1 LDTLAK
7 KRRRK
12 LYLSNL
18 PSGKRTDIL
27 TTGGQGKYIKSR
39 VPTSDT
45 IGDIALI
52 PTLLASITHSIDD
65 EISITKRD
73 YREKVKKKKISTHTL
88 IILDTS
94 SSMMEGNKLSVAKS
108 CLDELFLDTYQKR
121 DKIAL
126 ITAGGEKA
134 DYVLPFTSNVERGK
148 ELIEEINFGGTSPLS
163 SGFKSTFE
171 ILSDIKKRE
180 PWIIPIAVII
190 TDGKANVSL
199 SPGRD
204 VEEELIRIG
213 MQMDEANIRPLI
225 VDVGES
231 SRICKRIADAAEGE
245 YIWLGSDSKTSEID
259 LEKEFQID
267 DIIQTVLTSMLN
279 GDIDGISLDNY
290 DHGVVERAFQT
301 IREEGISIPIRKG
314 CDFNCTVDRRG
325 QICREC
331 ELIESLDESQEIRY
345 GEAGIEFIKKEDKEE
360 DVLGSLFVK
369 YILEPGKFSRAN
381 RGIIFFEDEE
391 TYLKYSEFLERV
403 FTDGY
408 YTVSNEDFSQNVP
421 LRPNGVFVIGN
432 GDGLDGVLPESRSPK
447 DDLDRKIRGC
457 IESKSIFGEVSGVI
471 EKIQRER
478 RNKIRFFNELIEGE
492 DDIHIDEFLSNSITE
507 YYDPESSK
515 EILKY
520 SKALALL
527 DNREKVTLSDLKG
540 AIRELKPSIV
550 KIDEEDK
557 VVQYLVSKLMP
568 TVANREEIRFTLVK
582 GYSKEVFLKSLEAI
596 ERLDMDF
603 KRVDEC
609 TYNCDP
615 SSIQLCDECTLKEE
629 ISSLQSSETGI
640 PVVKLDGGKSLEDVR
655 GKLFVRYLPT
665 TDILIRA
672 NRGFLVIDSLEEM
685 DEDVLRFLS
694 HVMENGEYELFNDEF
709 RKLFE
714 VDFSIITLVD
724 DISKLDENQK
734 KFVDKHCNYVV
745 SKEGYE
751 DILPKI
757 YADETQMCEH
767 LSQKGKDSK
776 NTLHE
781 ITTTED
787 RLDNIARIC
796 SEFDMYRN
804 DIEIKIDR
812 LSRAFTAWK
821 RKDEV
826 ENEEIIESAQNLISF
841 CRNVTE

>member
-1 LDTLAK
+1 M
-7 KRRRK
+7 
-12 LYLSNL
+12 
-18 PSGKRTDIL
+18 
-27 TTGGQGKYIKSR
+27 
-39 VPTSDT
+39 PTSDT

-134 DYVLPFTSNVERGK
+134 DYLLPFTSNVERGK

-204 VEEELIRIG
+204 VEDELIRIG

-231 SRICKRIADAAEGE
+231 SHICKKIADAAEGE
-245 YIWLGSDSKTSEID
+245 YIWLGSDSKRSEID

-267 DIIQTVLTSMLN
+267 DILQTTLISMLSR
-279 GDIDGISLDNY
+279 DIDSISLENY
-290 DHGVVERAFQT
+290 DPGAVERAINT
-301 IREEGISIPIRKG
+301 IHEEGISIPTRVG
-314 CDFNCTVDRRG
+314 CDFNCPADGIG

-345 GEAGIEFIKKEDKEE
+345 DDAGIEFIKKEDREE

-381 RGIIFFEDEE
+381 RGIIYFEDEE
-391 TYLKYSEFLERV
+391 TYLKYSEFLEGV

-408 YTVSNEDFSQNVP
+408 YIVSNEDFSQKVP
-421 LRPNGVFVIGN
+421 FRPNGVFVIGN
-432 GDGLDGVLPESRSPK
+432 GDDLDGILPESRSPK
-447 DDLDRKIRGC
+447 DDLDRKIREC
-457 IESKSIFGEVSGVI
+457 IEGKSIFGEVSGMI
-471 EKIQRER
+471 EKIQRDR
-478 RNKIRFFNELIEGE
+478 RRKIRLFNELLAGQ
-492 DDIHIDEFLSNSITE
+492 DDIYIDEFLSNSIME
-507 YYDPESSK
+507 YYDQESS
-515 EILKY
+515 EDILKY

-540 AIRELKPSIV
+540 AISELKPSTL

-568 TVANREEIRFTLVK
+568 TVANKEEIKFTLVK

-603 KRVDEC
+603 ERVEDC
-609 TYNCDP
+609 NYNCDP
-615 SSIQLCDECTLKEE
+615 SSMKLCDECSLKDE
-629 ISSLQSSETGI
+629 ISGLESSETGI
-640 PVVKLDGGKSLEDVR
+640 PVVKLDGGGSLEDVR
-655 GKLFVRYLPT
+655 GELFVRYLPT
-665 TDILIRA
+665 SDILIRA

-694 HVMENGEYELFNDEF
+694 HVLENGEYELFNDGF
-709 RKLFE
+709 RKVFE
-714 VDFSIITLVD
+714 ADFSIITLVD
-724 DISKLDENQK
+724 DMSKLDENQV
-734 KFVDKHCNYVV
+734 KFVDKHCNYFV

-757 YADETQMCEH
+757 YTDESQMCED

-776 NTLHE
+776 EARNK

-796 SEFDMYRN
+796 SEFDMDRN

-841 CRNVTE
+841 YRNVAE